1 MSNSKKL
8 MMRALA
14 GEILDTPPVW
24 LMRQAGRYLPEYRE
38 LRANA
43 KNFLQFCYTPDL
55 TVEVALQP
63 LRRFPLDAAILFS
76 DILVIPD
83 ALGQEV
89 GFFEGEGPRLE
100 PIRDVSALAALSV
113 ERTVDHLAPVYESLS
128 RLRAALDDHITLI
141 GFAGAPWT
149 IAVYMVEGRGGTECQ
164 NVRAWAYQ
172 DPAGFGTLI
181 DLIIDATVHHLS
193 AQIDNGADVIQL
205 FDSWAGVLS
214 EIQFRDWVIEP
225 NRRVRERLKEKYPD
239 VPVIGFPRGGG
250 VMTTDY
256 VRETGVDGV
265 GLDHT
270 MPLSWVRDVVQPLT
284 AVQGNLDNRLLVSGG
299 SAMEREVA
307 RIRDHLGGGPFIF
320 NLGHG
325 VVPETPPEH
334 VARLIEYVKA

>member
-100 PIRDVSALAALSV
+100 PSRDVSALAALSV

-141 GFAGAPWT
+141 GFAGARVIEET
-149 IAVYMVEGRGGTECQ
+149 IREKLPEGFQRAEYLLEHGMLDRVVHRLDLRDEL
-164 NVRAWAYQ
+164 VRITRLLMDRYPSAEIVPIKDAKAAAAAKLPKETAA
-172 DPAGFGTLI
+172 DPA
-181 DLIIDATVHHLS
+181 
-193 AQIDNGADVIQL
+193 
-205 FDSWAGVLS
+205 
-214 EIQFRDWVIEP
+214 
-225 NRRVRERLKEKYPD
+225 
-239 VPVIGFPRGGG
+239 
-250 VMTTDY
+250 
-256 VRETGVDGV
+256 
-265 GLDHT
+265 
-270 MPLSWVRDVVQPLT
+270 
-284 AVQGNLDNRLLVSGG
+284 
-299 SAMEREVA
+299 
-307 RIRDHLGGGPFIF
+307 
-320 NLGHG
+320 
-325 VVPETPPEH
+325 TP
-334 VARLIEYVKA
+334 LIEERPAAE